1 LENKRPQSIFNFIFG
16 AQADYVKRII
26 PLFMLNLLM
35 FSFSILTGYY
45 LGDNVNPN
53 VFEGVLSNIPDPS
66 ETDFLGLLSAI
77 SINNITASLLF
88 IISGLIIGIPP
99 LLFIAFNGFFIG
111 WITYSVS
118 REMGLIF
125 VVATMLP
132 HGIIEIP
139 TITFS
144 AAMGMGLGYQ
154 IIHQLRKKGGIKEY
168 LLDSANL
175 FIKRIVPFLVIAA
188 IIETYLIMVFS

>member
-1 LENKRPQSIFNFIFG
+1 MENERPKSVFSFIFG
-16 AQADYVKRII
+16 AQADFVKRII
-26 PLFMLNLLM
+26 PLFVLNLLM
-35 FSFSILTGYY
+35 FSFSIFTGFY

-66 ETDFLGLLSAI
+66 DTDFLGLLSAI

-99 LLFIAFNGFFIG
+99 LLFIAFNGFFVG
-111 WITYSVS
+111 WIAYSVS
-118 REMGLIF
+118 REMGLGF

-154 IIHQLRKKGGIKEY
+154 LIHQLRKKGGIKEY

-175 FIKRIVPFLVIAA
+175 FIKRIVPFLLVAA
-188 IIETYLIMVFS
+188 IIETYLIMVFT

>member
-1 LENKRPQSIFNFIFG
+1 MENESPKSVIRFIFG
-16 AQADYVKRII
+16 AQADFVKRIM
-26 PLFMLNLLM
+26 PLFLLNLLM
-35 FSFSILTGYY
+35 FSFSIFIGFY

-88 IISGLIIGIPP
+88 IVSGLLVGFPP

-111 WITYSVS
+111 WIAYSIS
-118 REMGLIF
+118 REMGLWF
-125 VVATMLP
+125 VAATILP

-154 IIHQLRKKGGIKEY
+154 LIHQLRKKGGIKEY

-175 FIKRIVPFLVIAA
+175 FIKRIVPFLLVAA
-188 IIETYLIMVFS
+188 IIETYLIMVLS

>member
-1 LENKRPQSIFNFIFG
+1 
-16 AQADYVKRII
+16 
-26 PLFMLNLLM
+26 M
-35 FSFSILTGYY
+35 FSFSIFTGYY

-99 LLFIAFNGFFIG
+99 LLFIAFNGFFVG
-111 WITYSVS
+111 WIAYSVS

-154 IIHQLRKKGGIKEY
+154 LIHQLRKKGGIKEY

-188 IIETYLIMVFS
+188 IIETYLIMVLS

>member
-1 LENKRPQSIFNFIFG
+1 LENERPKSVFSFLFG
-16 AQADYVKRII
+16 AQADFVKRII

-35 FSFSILTGYY
+35 FSFSIFTGFY

-53 VFEGVLSNIPDPS
+53 VFEGVFSNIPDPS

-77 SINNITASLLF
+77 SMNNITASLIF

-99 LLFIAFNGFFIG
+99 LLFIAFNGFFVG
-111 WITYSVS
+111 WIVYSVS
-118 REMGLIF
+118 REMGLGF

-154 IIHQLRKKGGIKEY
+154 LIHQLRKKGGIKEY

-175 FIKRIVPFLVIAA
+175 FIKRIVPFLLVAA

>member
-1 LENKRPQSIFNFIFG
+1 MENERSKGIFNFIFG
-16 AQADYVKRII
+16 AQADFVKRII

-35 FSFSILTGYY
+35 FSFSIFTGFY
-45 LGDNVNPN
+45 LGDDVNPN

-99 LLFIAFNGFFIG
+99 LLFIAFNGFFVG
-111 WITYSVS
+111 WIAYSVS
-118 REMGLIF
+118 RETGLIF

-139 TITFS
+139 TITFG

-154 IIHQLRKKGGIKEY
+154 LIHQLRKKGGIKKHY
-168 LLDSANL
+168 RHQL
-175 FIKRIVPFLVIAA
+175 PF
-188 IIETYLIMVFS
+188 F